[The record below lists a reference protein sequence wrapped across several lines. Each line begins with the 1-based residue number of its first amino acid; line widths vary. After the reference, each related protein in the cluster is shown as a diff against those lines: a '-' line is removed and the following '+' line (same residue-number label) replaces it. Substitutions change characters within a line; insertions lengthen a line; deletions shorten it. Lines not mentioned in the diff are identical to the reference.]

1 MSAFGGKTDI
11 ACKAVAAANSDRSF
25 GVLID
30 IEHGGH
36 DDTIS
41 ALHDHLR
48 RPGIIL
54 AATGWTTLAVP
65 LIFGVSCLV
74 AGLDN
79 IHRICFWGSCC
90 RLLLRR

>member
-36 DDTIS
+36 DD
-41 ALHDHLR
+41 ALDFSYHR
-48 RPGIIL
+48 R
-54 AATGWTTLAVP
+54 
-65 LIFGVSCLV
+65 SCYRARRSTASKSGGSLV
-74 AGLDN
+74 CSDYD
-79 IHRICFWGSCC
+79 W
-90 RLLLRR
+90 RR